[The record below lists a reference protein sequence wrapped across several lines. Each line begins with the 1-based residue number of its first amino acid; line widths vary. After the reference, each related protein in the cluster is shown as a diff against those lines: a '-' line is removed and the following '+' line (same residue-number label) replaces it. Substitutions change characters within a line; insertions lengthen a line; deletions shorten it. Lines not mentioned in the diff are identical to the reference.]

1 VGYMELQKINCTF
14 CGKLLTTASGEVE
27 MPCRHCGKTVHV
39 VTTKKGIID
48 LNKPVRCIENT

>member
-1 VGYMELQKINCTF
+1 MELQKINCTF